1 MRRMQLVA
9 LAAVVVL
16 FSGCYHAVVD
26 TGLEPAPSEPKQRVW
41 ANSWIA
47 GLVAPPPVDAERL
60 CGGRNAAQVETQ
72 HTFLN
77 QVVAALTGGIY
88 TPITIEVTCAA
99 E

>member
-1 MRRMQLVA
+1 MRRTQIVV
-9 LAAVVVL
+9 LAAMVLL

-26 TGLEPAPSEPKQRVW
+26 TGLEPAPAEPTQRIW

-47 GLVAPPPVDAERL
+47 GLIAPPPVDATRL

-77 QVVAALTGGIY
+77 QLVSMLTAGIY
-88 TPITIEVTCAA
+88 TPMTIEVTCATP
-99 E
+99 